1 METLYRQTPPWI
13 LTLAVFA
20 LLIALLFVGA
30 FLRHRKDHAAG
41 DAKNEDDA
49 FENLS
54 ASAILGLLALLLGFS
69 FALALDRFDLRRS
82 MTLQE
87 ANAISTTYLRSQL
100 MDEPYR
106 TRFHDLLQGYTAH
119 RIKIARVADADV
131 QRRLSVR
138 TEQYRRQMAAVTLE
152 AIRPVYNSEFGTAF
166 MDSVNETLN
175 IGAARKAARL
185 ATIPARVLVML
196 LLYLAVTSVIVG
208 FVMERGRER
217 WAAAVLLLMLA
228 MSYGLILD
236 IDQPNRGS
244 IRESQGPMED
254 VLQSMQGG

>member
-13 LTLAVFA
+13 LTVGVFV
-20 LLIALLFVGA
+20 LLIALLFLGA
-30 FLRHRKDHAAG
+30 FLRRRKSLADGGAQ
-41 DAKNEDDA
+41 DEDDM

-87 ANAISTTYLRSQL
+87 ANAIGTTYLKSQL

-106 TRFHDLLQGYTAH
+106 TRFHALLQGYTAH
-119 RIKIARVADADV
+119 RITIARAADPDL
-131 QRRLSVR
+131 QRSLSAG
-138 TEQYRRQMAAVTLE
+138 TERYRRQMAGTALE
-152 AIRPVYNSEFGTAF
+152 AIRPMYNSEFGTSF
-166 MDSVNETLN
+166 MESVNETLN
-175 IGAARKAARL
+175 IGAARKAARF
-185 ATIPARVLVML
+185 ATIPARVLATL

-217 WAAAVLLLMLA
+217 WAAAVLMLMLA
-228 MSYGLILD
+228 M
-236 IDQPNRGS
+236 
-244 IRESQGPMED
+244 
-254 VLQSMQGG
+254 

>member
-13 LTLAVFA
+13 LSLAVFL

-30 FLRHRKDHAAG
+30 FLRRRKVLAG
-41 DAKNEDDA
+41 DGRDEDDM

-87 ANAISTTYLRSQL
+87 ANAIGTTYMKSQL

-106 TRFHDLLQGYTAH
+106 ARFRDLLRDYTAH
-119 RIKIARVADADV
+119 RITIARAADPELQRSLSARTEHY
-131 QRRLSVR
+131 RRL
-138 TEQYRRQMAAVTLE
+138 MAAMALE
-152 AIRPVYNSEFGTAF
+152 AIRPMYNSEFGTSF
-166 MDSVNETLN
+166 MESVNETLN
-175 IGAARKAARL
+175 VGAARKAARF
-185 ATIPARVLVML
+185 ATIPARVLVTL

-217 WAAAVLLLMLA
+217 WAAAVLMLMLA

-236 IDQPNRGS
+236 IDQPNQGS
-244 IRESQGPMED
+244 VRESQAPMED
-254 VLQSMQGG
+254 MLRSMEGG